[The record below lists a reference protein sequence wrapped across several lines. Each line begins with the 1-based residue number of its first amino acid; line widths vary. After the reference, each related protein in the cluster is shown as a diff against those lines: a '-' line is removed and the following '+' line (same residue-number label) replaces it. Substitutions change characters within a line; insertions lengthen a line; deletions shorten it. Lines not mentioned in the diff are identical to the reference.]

1 MSTIEYFT
9 DGAEM
14 LSYRL
19 VKTTKRL
26 TFDIIYQSP
35 ALTFDGADDEDYYM
49 FIASNGYQV
58 MSRSRLDIQTERIWL
73 RGGTNDDIANRSGT
87 MVFSSNEKRDKA
99 FDGFNL
105 AIKEFVAYYLDNE
118 YHRRLSDYAQN
129 IR

>member
-1 MSTIEYFT
+1 MSSIEYFT
-9 DGAEM
+9 DGAAL

-35 ALTFDGADDEDYYM
+35 SITFNGSDDEDYYM

-58 MSRSRLDIQTERIWL
+58 MSRSRLDIQTERVWL
-73 RGGTNDDIANRSGT
+73 KGGTNDDIAKRSGT

-105 AIKEFVAYYLDNE
+105 AIKEFVTYYLDNKV
-118 YHRRLSDYAQN
+118 HKRLSDYAQN

>member
-1 MSTIEYFT
+1 MSSIEYFT
-9 DGAEM
+9 DSRSL

-35 ALTFDGADDEDYYM
+35 TITFDGADDEDYYM

-58 MSRSRLDIQTERIWL
+58 MSRSRMDIQTERVWL

-87 MVFSSNEKRDKA
+87 MVFSSDEKRDKA
-99 FDGFNL
+99 FNGFNL
-105 AIKEFVAYYLDNE
+105 AIKEFISNFLDNNQ
-118 YHRRLSDYAQN
+118 HKRLSDYAQN
-129 IR
+129 K